1 MKLLIR
7 YFSLGLFTAGILM
20 LGILLFSDN
29 NKAED
34 LSTEELIPLLKNE
47 GYHVLSNDEYI
58 SLSVNSNA
66 ENKTK
71 ESNSKEDSKKT
82 EDNKE
87 AKKKEES
94 KEDSKK
100 EDKKQE
106 TAKEKN
112 KDEKEDKKK
121 TKSSY
126 TLNIKSGMPTS
137 SISSEL
143 EQNGIIENASE
154 FTKYLEEHDFALK
167 VKAKKV
173 EVNSDMSFYELAH
186 ALTNY

>member
-20 LGILLFSDN
+20 LGILFFSDN
-29 NKAED
+29 NNAEE
-34 LSTEELIPLLKNE
+34 LSTEEIIPKLKNE
-47 GYHVLSNDEYI
+47 GYHVLTNDEYI
-58 SLSVNSNA
+58 SLSLNSSKEEK
-66 ENKTK
+66 ENDSDSKKNEDINK
-71 ESNSKEDSKKT
+71 EKETTVKKEEMKEDSK
-82 EDNKE
+82 ENKE
-87 AKKKEES
+87 KQSKDIDEEKKNES
-94 KEDSKK
+94 RS
-100 EDKKQE
+100 
-106 TAKEKN
+106 T
-112 KDEKEDKKK
+112 
-121 TKSSY
+121 Y

-143 EQNGIIENASE
+143 EQNGIIKNASD

-173 EVNSDMSFYELAH
+173 EVHSDMSYYELAH